1 VILGLMMRPR
11 DHTRRP
17 GRGLRSGLAVTVV
30 LCGLAVAA
38 CNDDTGQARPDVDDD
53 ALAQYTDE
61 GDGCEQA
68 VSAIGYADSLLRA
81 LGQEEHQEFDAAV
94 RSRLASVAGTIALED
109 RDFPDDVT
117 REQAH
122 RVGDLAD
129 RAQASENPDPEQVLA
144 LREYRREAAQLVID
158 CAAATGTGPE
168 PDRS

>member
-1 VILGLMMRPR
+1 MTRSR
-11 DHTRRP
+11 DHRRRP
-17 GRGLRSGLAVTVV
+17 SRSWRSGLAVTVV

-38 CNDDTGQARPDVDDD
+38 CSNDPGQARADVDDD
-53 ALAQYTDE
+53 ALAEYTDE

-68 VSAIGYADSLLRA
+68 VSAIGYADGLLRA
-81 LGQEEHQEFDAAV
+81 LGQEDHQEFDAAV
-94 RSRLASVAGTIALED
+94 RSRLSSVAGTIALED
-109 RDFPDDVT
+109 KDFPDDVT
-117 REQAH
+117 QEQAR

-129 RAQASENPDPEQVLA
+129 RAQASEEPDPEQVLA